1 LKDETEEAKA
11 VTYEALEIYRENV
24 VETNIK
30 VGKAYLALGKIF
42 YHSKALEV
50 ANEYLQKSLH
60 IHLD

>member
-1 LKDETEEAKA
+1 MKDETDEAKA

-42 YHSKALEV
+42 YHSKAFEV
-50 ANEYLQKSLH
+50 ANEYL
-60 IHLD
+60 